1 MKKQRNILR
10 FAGLLMLFSVLFTHV
25 FSHSFSELTSLEQ
38 WRQNEEKVQQ
48 QEGKSTCKQ
57 AAAPGKDA
65 DNSKESQEQEGQ
77 TTISQLTFEVVV
89 PSYAFDFGVPLI
101 SLFSPKFEFL
111 SVEETLP
118 EINNPAIIDSYFEKL
133 FEHHI
138 AINAP

>member
-1 MKKQRNILR
+1 MKKRTNILR

-25 FSHSFSELTSLEQ
+25 FSHSFSEEPLLGQLDKTDTQ
-38 WRQNEEKVQQ
+38 AQK
-48 QEGKSTCKQ
+48 QEGKPVCKQ
-57 AAAPGKDA
+57 VAAPDKDA
-65 DNSKESQEQEGQ
+65 ENDQEDQ
-77 TTISQLTFEVVV
+77 TTLSQLNFEVVV

-111 SVEETLP
+111 SAEETLP
-118 EINNPAIIDSYFEKL
+118 EINNPAIVDSYFEKL